1 MSDYAAFQTLLLQLQ
16 SSDNESRT
24 RSETAYDAITPT
36 TRFTLLLQVLN
47 DKSVISQSRHMA
59 AILARRLLVNDYGS
73 AFEPLPVET
82 KNSAKQQ
89 LVLILVHEREQLMR
103 RKVADLIS
111 ELVRMQFD
119 DDGNSEWPEFT
130 SILLEWSNSPDS
142 GLREIACHIFGSV
155 PSLFGNQQAQSIGII
170 GQFLVRAISDP
181 SSSEL
186 RAAGLRALA
195 AFTVQNA
202 TEDSVLQSLR
212 ELVPVALQA
221 IATAIQTDSED
232 DTPLK
237 ALVDIADA
245 AHKYL
250 RPYLAPTLELCYK
263 ILCNEELEET
273 QRHLALEVIV
283 TLAENIPA
291 GVRKSATLIES
302 LVGTLLNMMSE
313 VDEEPDWADADTA
326 EEEDDSSNALTAELA
341 LDRLSCAV
349 GGQHILNEI
358 RRSVPNMLQ
367 HADWKRRYAGLMA
380 ISACSE
386 GSSKQMET
394 MLGSILDAVLPRL
407 SDPHPRVRYAAC
419 NSVGQM
425 ATDFGPKLQKT
436 HHSTVLPAL
445 VQTLNDTVPRVQANA
460 GAALVNFCEK
470 VPQHILVNYLD
481 DLVSKLE
488 QIMNSKF
495 QEMVEHGRKL
505 VLMQIVTTVASVADA
520 AEKKFLPYYDRFMPV
535 LKYIMENATHKDLR
549 LLRGKTIECISL
561 IGLAVGKEKFIQDV
575 GPVMNL
581 LLQTQTQPD
590 SESSDEDDP
599 QASYMISAWAR
610 ICKLLG
616 RDFESYL
623 PVVMPQVLRS
633 ACVKPEIC
641 ILDNDEADDV
651 ESDVDWQVVKLGED
665 RNYAIRTSGL
675 EDKATACQMLV
686 CYAREMKESFAPYC
700 QQVLDIMV
708 PLLDFYFNDEVR
720 SAAAECLPF
729 LLSSMKV
736 KQPELVKTAWE
747 RVHKS
752 LIRAVTNEPERDVV
766 ADHLQSLA
774 NSIEAVGKTYVT
786 SDQLAE
792 IRNLL
797 DHLFHEHFEKSD
809 ERLAQRQNE
818 DYDEFEE
825 ERLLSEKDEDE
836 YVLSKM
842 CDIVHSI
849 FAAFGVEA
857 LPFFQQLMVFCVK
870 LLEQNRPWSD
880 LQWGICLWDEIIEFT
895 GTQSW
900 QFHQFFLPTFVQA
913 VHHQQPDVRQAVV
926 YGIGVA
932 AMKGG
937 PEYNQIL
944 SDFVGPLIQLVEA
957 PDSKSEENNLCTE
970 NAISAITKIMKYR
983 PECLPPALGG
993 IDALIVRWLGWLPIC
1008 DDTVETEHVYGYLC
1022 DLIEANNPVVIGP
1035 DNSNLPRIVRAIAE
1049 SMSTGGLS
1057 DTNTEE
1063 NRSKLETV
1071 NQAGGFNQQ
1080 NGLEKPS
1087 AYQRCVSILR
1097 HIQSNSSLVEVCVSQ
1112 LNEEQRKALGIALMG
1127 Q

>member
-842 CDIVHSI
+842 CDTVHSI